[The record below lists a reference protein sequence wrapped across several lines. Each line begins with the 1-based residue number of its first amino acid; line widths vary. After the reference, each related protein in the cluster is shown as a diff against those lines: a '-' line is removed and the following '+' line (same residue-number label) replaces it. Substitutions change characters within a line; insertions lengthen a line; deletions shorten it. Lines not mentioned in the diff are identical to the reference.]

1 MCVEQ
6 TRGISKDWD
15 VIAALA
21 VQNHRRGRDAE
32 DKEDEE
38 TMALTLYWRLARCG
52 ASCCRSRNVI
62 ISFLMSPS
70 HK

>member
-32 DKEDEE
+32 DKKEED
-38 TMALTLYWRLARCG
+38 TVARGPCPIP
-52 ASCCRSRNVI
+52 ASC
-62 ISFLMSPS
+62 
-70 HK
+70 